1 MILVV
6 GSTGLLGGMIARSL
20 LEQGLNVR
28 ILVRPNSSYTGLAER
43 GAEPVLG
50 DLKEPHSLS
59 AACRG
64 VDTII
69 TTANS
74 ALRGGPDTA
83 ETVDRQGNRNLINAA
98 RDAGVRHFIFT
109 SALGV
114 SEQSPVHFMR
124 AKAETERYLR
134 DSGMEY
140 TILQPNVFLD
150 IWIPLL
156 IGSAVEAGQP
166 VTLIREGRRRHSMIA
181 AADVAA
187 FAVAGVSNPAAINRT
202 LPLGGPEPVSWRDIV
217 AACERALGHPLPLR
231 WVDPGEPIPGL
242 PEIVAQLAATLE
254 TYDSPLDT
262 TATAKAFDVRLTSLE
277 ECATKV
283 FASSGHPLVHP

>member
-20 LEQGLNVR
+20 LEQGLSVR
-28 ILVRPNSSYTGLAER
+28 VLVRPGSSYEGLVEL
-43 GAEPVLG
+43 GAEPALG
-50 DLKEPHSLS
+50 DLKEPSSLT

-64 VDTII
+64 VDTVI

-74 ALRGGPDTA
+74 ALRGGGDTA
-83 ETVDRQGNRNLINAA
+83 ETVDRRGNRNLIDAA
-98 RDAGVRHFIFT
+98 RAAGVRHFVFI

-114 SEQSPVHFMR
+114 SEESPVDFMR

-140 TILQPNVFLD
+140 TILQPNVFMD

-156 IGSAVEAGQP
+156 IGTAVEAGQP
-166 VTLIREGRRRHSMIA
+166 VTLVGEGRRRHSMIA

-187 FAVAGVSNPAAINRT
+187 FTVACVSNPTAINRT
-202 LPLGGPEPVSWRDIV
+202 IPLGGPEPVSWRDIV
-217 AACERALGHPLPLR
+217 GACERALGHQLQVR
-231 WVDPGEPIPGL
+231 CVAPGEPIPGL
-242 PEIVAQLAATLE
+242 PEMVGQLAATLE
-254 TYDSPLDT
+254 TYDSPLDMT
-262 TATAKAFDVRLTSLE
+262 GTAAAFDVRPTSLE

-283 FASSGHPLVHP
+283 FVSEGVR

>member
-20 LEQGLNVR
+20 LEKGHSVR
-28 ILVRPNSSYTGLAER
+28 ILVRPGSSYAGLVQL
-43 GAEPVLG
+43 GAEPILG
-50 DLKEPHSLS
+50 DLKEPSSLS

-64 VDTII
+64 VDTVI

-74 ALRGGPDTA
+74 ALRGGGDTT
-83 ETVDRQGNRNLINAA
+83 ETVDRRGNRNLIDAA
-98 RDAGVRHFIFT
+98 EAAGVRHFIFI

-114 SEQSPVHFMR
+114 SDESPVDFMR

-150 IWIPLL
+150 VWIPLL
-156 IGSAVEAGQP
+156 IGTAVEAGEP
-166 VTLIREGRRRHSMIA
+166 VTLVREGRRRHSMIA

-187 FAVAGVSNPAAINRT
+187 FTVACVSNPTAVDRT
-202 LPLGGPEPVSWRDIV
+202 IPLGGPEPVSWRDIV
-217 AACERALGHPLPLR
+217 GAC
-231 WVDPGEPIPGL
+231 DPGAARDGWAARRHAGDLRFTSRYDRHRGGVQCSTDDFGGVCNEGL
-242 PEIVAQLAATLE
+242 
-254 TYDSPLDT
+254 
-262 TATAKAFDVRLTSLE
+262 RR
-277 ECATKV
+277 
-283 FASSGHPLVHP
+283 